1 RGGNA
6 SFPTSAIASTIR
18 TPCLPELRAAV
29 EHDPYRASGLVLG
42 RLEELPIDVSEFLA
56 LGLSGYSH
64 QRNEVAAVVPI
75 PDFNV

>member
-1 RGGNA
+1 SERGGNA

-42 RLEELPIDVSEFLA
+42 LGVASQILLPLGRLAKGSMPEVS
-56 LGLSGYSH
+56 
-64 QRNEVAAVVPI
+64 AVGI
-75 PDFNV
+75 PVL